1 MDSAS
6 AKHDHHC
13 GQVVATPPHIRLI
26 HQRLG
31 THRGDR
37 AANGPTSAAVE
48 NNRTVRVSGATGE
61 CVGSVI
67 RHGAC
72 TLLVEQYLLHDSDS
86 VVVGQHVPHTVA
98 GHDEEIVTDTRRRE
112 NGGHHR
118 QLIASR
124 HTRWRRR

>member
-1 MDSAS
+1 MDTAG

-13 GQVVATPPHIRLI
+13 GQVVATSPDIRLV

-37 AANGPTSAAVE
+37 AANGPTSTAVE

-61 CVGSVI
+61 CLGSVI
-67 RHGAC
+67 M
-72 TLLVEQYLLHDSDS
+72 LLFEQYLLHHSDS

-98 GHDEEIVTDTRRRE
+98 GHDEEIVTDM
-112 NGGHHR
+112 
-118 QLIASR
+118 
-124 HTRWRRR
+124 